1 MHFSSPLLP
10 PSNDTVYCL
19 IDKFYQN
26 KTNRWQNIPL
36 NKRDSNI
43 YNYIHHFVSF
53 IIENNFNNYILYIKS
68 DINL

>member
-1 MHFSSPLLP
+1 MTLFIG
-10 PSNDTVYCL
+10 TCL

-53 IIENNFNNYILYIKS
+53 IIENNFNNYILYIKN